1 MRSFIIGF
9 VFVAAAGV
17 TTSAVAATVLKQ
29 EPPMGKLMPGVK
41 VLVDN
46 GKCPSGQIQEVTG
59 GDHRKVGGKKEIER
73 SRRCVPR

>member
-1 MRSFIIGF
+1 MRPLMIGCF
-9 VFVAAAGV
+9 LAVSIAVPA
-17 TTSAVAATVLKQ
+17 SAQVLKE

-46 GKCPSGQIQEVTG
+46 GKCPSGQVLEVTG
-59 GDHRKVGGKKEIER
+59 GDHRKVGGKQQAER